1 MGNGSSISSYDS
13 RTLPDIQELPQLDS
27 PQTQV
32 SQEQIGSVPREEI
45 RELVNARA
53 SLAPGGAEGVAAGA
67 GAEIPEA
74 VLLEVNA
81 QSQALGELNLV
92 AAGES
97 DLDADM
103 GLTTLFEAEDAPVSM
118 DENGVSRQDAAVPET
133 ALAALTKAEDPAQNL
148 TLAAV
153 RENLRDLEALMAELD
168 GPGKGEGAPSPLRLR
183 LDASLTALR
192 DLEASRAA
200 TEELRGQLAGLD
212 ALPPDQRLAAFDF
225 ETMRGRWNA
234 MADTAQSTA
243 ALADP
248 ARRDAAEARLKG
260 DRLSPDDLA
269 GCREAM
275 CDKLGGILYETAKE
289 EAYAPILS
297 QKSCAHIAR
306 IALESGLK
314 PAEVLAAIGKSVQGM
329 AVVSGGR
336 DRDVLEYML
345 EGMLTAKSDLE
356 RAQYVDNLFV
366 SSYPETID
374 EALAIKLAL
383 VPEESRGAITAY
395 HSFVVSKQMLMVD
408 IMRAVD
414 PGNAGKYN
422 AISVRGFA
430 ITPDLAT
437 RLAGKIDIK
446 DFNYHLAHVA
456 LLQAE
461 AYRNGYF
468 DSPKDTAADKAAK
481 ASMADMKQW
490 KTALQLDEYISETE
504 TLLHDPATRDAT
516 LGQINRA
523 VDRFSKGFSGETQ
536 VDRAGRLVQKT
547 ASMSAGLFSGTR
559 ENQIY
564 RNDPQVMARLALD
577 RHIENLTGIMDP
589 SNRLFTDEAMV
600 INGEAIDAAIL
611 KNMQGANGV
620 TGSALKDKALFGQLD
635 AEISGVQ
642 SYQDAKLAE
651 LKGCRR
657 PFLTHV
663 RSMETLAAQTGEVV
677 RLRAELTEKLEH
689 SQEMGKVWNEVSWS
703 WPHRRAGRTRAC
715 KIVVELA
722 KNHANI
728 DALNKMPQPLSAE
741 NQALRETLLK
751 KEGDMLDSLR
761 GVNLKTMNY
770 AGGKSDPAPGLET
783 VLRDMLPKAE
793 AVLYFTTKE
802 GEAQRKEMLE
812 AAHQLRDSAKQINAL
827 LGTARKVYG
836 QEGMTKLNE
845 AIEAAVLKTF
855 AESGASLEEFSVHD
869 DATRA
874 QINAQLA
881 KWGVTPDKGFFSAY
895 LATRLY
901 SLTDDHGRLSMDT
914 LRQIERTTEDSQLAG
929 DAKSELIA
937 AEFAK
942 GGFDL
947 FADVKVEETLAQHK
961 EALMRQQGVHGLMQ
975 KASMPGGG
983 FSYDLKEGVVLSA
996 GTAFMP
1002 GVPPLVGQVS
1012 VLPVGMQLGYMHG
1025 NSITVANAGDGA
1037 FNVTLKSDD
1046 MYNIGLS
1053 MGLATGPLAYAGVSS
1068 GVSLDKAQGIF
1079 LRFPDQKSCEAFLN
1093 EFMNPDSTVH
1103 ESGRANRSWLQAED
1117 VRLLSGSTVSASIG
1131 ASFSAVSFSHRLIEE
1146 DEEGK
1151 AVTASFELFSAGFKA
1166 SKEVSHST
1174 THNAHGAT
1182 DTFRQVFTRA
1192 GAVSV
1197 MQVGVS
1203 EDLGEH
1209 SETVAEIVDVSMGR
1223 SADLAGTEVY
1233 SKAGASL
1240 SVALEYN
1247 IVTGNRGLMGDTSMV
1262 LDMPVMG
1269 QSLDKALELF
1279 HLTDVQRQTILSDP
1293 AIQSAWDGATP
1304 GSTVKLTFNLRGEAL
1319 DKARGLAISAR
1330 TAEGAERQALQDQY
1344 NTLLK
1349 QSDSYAPARLTISS
1363 SEKQDVSDG
1372 LSSLLTYVP
1381 LFTRQASFAGLSSV
1395 SFDISERMAAAA

>member
-32 SQEQIGSVPREEI
+32 PEEQIGSVPREEI

-53 SLAPGGAEGVAAGA
+53 SQAPGGAEGVAAGA

-103 GLTTLFEAEDAPVSM
+103 GLAALFEAEDAPVSM
-118 DENGVSRQDAAVPET
+118 DENGVSRQDAAVSEA
-133 ALAALTKAEDPAQNL
+133 ALATLTKAEDPAQNL

-192 DLEASRAA
+192 DLEVSRAA
-200 TEELRGQLAGLD
+200 TEELRGQLAGLN

-248 ARRDAAEARLKG
+248 TLRDAAEARLKG

-275 CDKLGGILYETAKE
+275 CDKLGEILYETAKE
-289 EAYAPILS
+289 EVYAPILS

-314 PAEVLAAIGKSVQGM
+314 PTEVLAAIGKSVQGM

-395 HSFVVSKQMLMVD
+395 HSFIVSKQMLMVD

-430 ITPDLAT
+430 LTPDLAT
-437 RLAGKIDIK
+437 RLAGKVDIK

-468 DSPKDTAADKAAK
+468 DSPKDTPADKAAK
-481 ASMADMKQW
+481 ASMADMNQW
-490 KTALQLDEYISETE
+490 KEALQLDEYISETE
-504 TLLHDPATRDAT
+504 TLLHDPATRDAA
-516 LGQINRA
+516 LAQVNRA
-523 VDRFSKGFSGETQ
+523 VDRFNKGFAGETQ

-547 ASMSAGLFSGTR
+547 ASMSASLFSGTR
-559 ENQIY
+559 ENNIY
-564 RNDPQVMARLALD
+564 RTDPQFMARLALD
-577 RHIENLTGIMDP
+577 RHIENLTGITDP

-600 INGEAIDAAIL
+600 VNGEAIDAAIL

-620 TGSALKDKALFGQLD
+620 TGSALKDKALFDQVD

-663 RSMETLAAQTGEVV
+663 RSMETLAAQTQEVV

-812 AAHQLRDSAKQINAL
+812 VAHQLRDSAKQINAL

-845 AIEAAVLKTF
+845 AIEAAVLKVF
-855 AESGASLEEFSVHD
+855 AESGASLKDFSVHD

-874 QINAQLA
+874 QISAQLG
-881 KWGVTPDKGFFSAY
+881 KWGITPDKGFFSAY

-914 LRQIERTTEDSQLAG
+914 LRQIEKSTEDSQLAV
-929 DAKSELIA
+929 DAKSEMIA
-937 AEFAK
+937 AEFGK
-942 GGFDL
+942 GEFDL
-947 FADVKVEETLAQHK
+947 FADVKVEETLIQHK
-961 EALMRQQGVHGLMQ
+961 EELMRQQGVHGLMQ

-983 FSYDLKEGVVLSA
+983 FSYDLKQGAVLSM
-996 GTAFMP
+996 GTAFDP
-1002 GVPPLVGQVS
+1002 GMPPLVGQVS
-1012 VLPVGMQLGYMHG
+1012 ALPVGMQLGYMRD
-1025 NSITVANAGDGA
+1025 NSITVTNAGDGA

-1046 MYNIGLS
+1046 IYKIGLS
-1053 MGLATGPLAYAGVSS
+1053 LGLDVGVLASAGVSA

-1093 EFMNPDSTVH
+1093 EFMNPDSGVH
-1103 ESGRANRSWLQAED
+1103 EGGRSNRSWLLAED
-1117 VRLLSGSTVSASIG
+1117 VRLLQGSKVTATLG
-1131 ASFSAVSFSHRLIEE
+1131 GSFSAVSFSEKIKDNDLGHPALT
-1146 DEEGK
+1146 
-1151 AVTASFELFSAGFKA
+1151 VSVELFSAGFTA
-1166 SKEVSHST
+1166 SREVTHSVKHNAHST
-1174 THNAHGAT
+1174 TN
-1182 DTFRQVFTRA
+1182 TFRQLFTRA
-1192 GAVSV
+1192 GEVNVLQGGASENLGKYSEEITED
-1197 MQVGVS
+1197 VGVS
-1203 EDLGEH
+1203 TGK
-1209 SETVAEIVDVSMGR
+1209 
-1223 SADLAGTEVY
+1223 SASLLDGTAY
-1233 SKAGASL
+1233 SRDAASL

-1247 IVTGNRGLMGDTSMV
+1247 VVTGNRGLMPDTSMV
-1262 LDMPVMG
+1262 LEMPVTG
-1269 QSLDKALELF
+1269 QSLDKTLELF
-1279 HLTDVQRQTILSDP
+1279 RLDDTKRQAILSDP
-1293 AIQSAWDGATP
+1293 DIRAAWDSAPAGAA
-1304 GSTVKLTFNLRGEAL
+1304 VKLTFMLRGEAL

-1363 SEKQDVSDG
+1363 SKKKDVSDG
-1372 LSSLLTYVP
+1372 LTSLLTYVP